1 MADITQGRRWRA
13 ALTIIL
19 VLYGY
24 RCLRAPED
32 YRWIDSL
39 DLAIHE
45 TGHLLFGFDG
55 ETLMLL
61 GGTFFQLLVPAAF
74 VVALWRAGDRHGATV
89 PLWWMAQNCW
99 NISVYV
105 RDARAQEL
113 PLVGGGEHDWAI
125 LLAEWDW
132 LTRDQ
137 SLANAVH
144 LVGVAALSRSDH
156 RGLDLL
162 AAIFPRSRASN
173 ANGSGRSITANLN
186 WACSGLMR

>member
-1 MADITQGRRWRA
+1 VTSSPESIRARVEDATSSRSPNDKRWRA
-13 ALTIIL
+13 ALTLIL
-19 VLYGY
+19 LVYGFI
-24 RCLRAPED
+24 CLRNPGE

-45 TGHLLFGFDG
+45 TGHLVFGFGG

-61 GGTFFQLLVPAAF
+61 GGTLFQLIVPAAF

-89 PLWWMAQNCW
+89 PLWWMGQNCW

-125 LLAEWDW
+125 LLANWDR
-132 LTRDQ
+132 LSQDAA
-137 SLANAVH
+137 LANAVH
-144 LVGVAALSRSDH
+144 LVGVVLY
-156 RGLDLL
+156 L
-162 AAIFPRSRASN
+162 AAIVGGWLWLRQT
-173 ANGSGRSITANLN
+173 SGEPITP
-186 WACSGLMR
+186 